1 MAERMA
7 CIDRVILVVLDS
19 VGVGAAADAA
29 RFGDEAAHTLRHVAE
44 WCRDHRAPFALPNL
58 ERWGLG
64 NIAAVPGCGAVAAAR
79 AATARLQ
86 ELSPGK
92 DTTTGHWE
100 MAGHVLQ
107 HEWPLFPQGFSTELM
122 ERWCRDND
130 LPGWLCNRPAS
141 GTAVLDE
148 FGDEHRASGK
158 PIVYTSGDSVFQVA
172 CSEETFGLER
182 LYAICRSARA
192 LLDPLGVG
200 RVIARPFTGSQAG
213 AYVRTEN
220 RRDFSMPPP
229 APNLLDLLV
238 ARQHVVAGI
247 GKIEDIFAHR
257 SVTLVEHTGRNE
269 TSLAATVEV
278 MARTAGSRG
287 LIFTNLIDF
296 DQLHGHRRNP
306 GSYGQALIDFDAFL
320 PTLEAACGPRDL
332 LVLTADH
339 GNDPTH
345 PGTDHTREDV
355 PLLFWSPSAAF
366 KAQDFGT
373 VPGFTSIA
381 RLTLD
386 SLGLDDALVQ
396 LEDAARSPALAAASG
411 LA

>member
-1 MAERMA
+1 MA

-19 VGVGAAADAA
+19 VGIGAAADAA
-29 RFGDEAAHTLRHVAE
+29 RFGDASANTLKHVAE
-44 WCRDHRAPFALPNL
+44 WYQGKGQPFALPNL

-64 NIAAVPGCGAVAAAR
+64 QIAAVPGVHPVAR
-79 AATARLQ
+79 PQAATATLAA
-86 ELSPGK
+86 LSPGK

-100 MAGHVLQ
+100 MAGNVLPQ
-107 HEWPLFPQGFSTELM
+107 EWPLFPQGFDEELM
-122 ERWCRDND
+122 QRWCRDND
-130 LPGWLCNRPAS
+130 LPGWLCNAPAS

-148 FGDEHRASGK
+148 FGEEHRRTGK

-172 CSEETFGLER
+172 CSEDTFGLDR
-182 LYAICRSARA
+182 LYAVCRSARA

-200 RVIARPFTGSQAG
+200 RVIARPFIGERAG
-213 AYVRTEN
+213 AYTRTEN

-238 ARQHVVAGI
+238 ARQHFVAGI

-269 TSLAATVEV
+269 TSLLATSEV
-278 MARTAGSRG
+278 MARTAGQRG

-306 GSYGQALIDFDAFL
+306 GSYGQALMDFDAYL
-320 PTLEAACGPRDL
+320 PILEASCGPRDL
-332 LVLTADH
+332 LMLTADH

-345 PGTDHTREDV
+345 PGSDHTRENV
-355 PLLFWSPSAAF
+355 PLLFWSPAENF
-366 KAQDFGT
+366 RTQDFGR
-373 VPGFTSIA
+373 VSGFAAIA

-386 SLGLDDALVQ
+386 SLGLGGDVARLDG
-396 LEDAARSPALAAASG
+396 AARSPALAAASG